1 MGLEQQVDQWREF
14 YLIYVLLLSL
24 GMLVPYRPPALPG
37 IAVLVVAV
45 VGLSNSITTRRR
57 VRRVREPPLTI
68 RDSAVPVLLPIGWFL
83 LPVVGGVGVI
93 ARRPFGLYLPA
104 AGGAALI
111 TSATRSTWDLLLF
124 GRTQGLQ

>member
-83 LPVVGGVGVI
+83 LPVVAGVGVI

-111 TSATRSTWDLLLF
+111 ASATRSTWDLLLF

>member
-1 MGLEQQVDQWREF
+1 
-14 YLIYVLLLSL
+14 
-24 GMLVPYRPPALPG
+24 
-37 IAVLVVAV
+37 
-45 VGLSNSITTRRR
+45 